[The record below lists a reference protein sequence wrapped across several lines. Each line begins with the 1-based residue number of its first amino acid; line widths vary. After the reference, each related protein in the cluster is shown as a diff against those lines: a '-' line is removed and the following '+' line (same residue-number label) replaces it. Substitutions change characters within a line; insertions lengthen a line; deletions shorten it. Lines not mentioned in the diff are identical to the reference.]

1 MVIKKCPTF
10 FCLVALAIALVAP
23 CTVHGGQMST
33 LLTTGFEPFGGNEI
47 NESWLV
53 AQCLKGKYFNNTE
66 IVSEQLPVA
75 WNKASV
81 KLHDIIR
88 KYKPSAVISFGQS
101 YTEAV
106 RLETTARNQ
115 RARLPDNEGVTPEL
129 LSIYNPAPPT
139 MTTGLPLRE
148 IEKRLTAAGI
158 PVIISQDAGTY
169 LCNETFYTLM
179 FDPGLSETRNVPRGF
194 IHVPPLNTVVK
205 RNDGSSM
212 IFDRETLQKVAEIV
226 TQSVVDSMD
235 RY

>member
-1 MVIKKCPTF
+1 MIIKKCHAS
-10 FCLVALAIALVAP
+10 FCLIALAIMFILP
-23 CTVHGGQMST
+23 CTALGGQMNL
-33 LLTTGFEPFGGNEI
+33 LLTTGFEPFGGSEI

-81 KLHDIIR
+81 KLHDVVR
-88 KYKPSAVISFGQS
+88 KYKPTAIISFGQS

-115 RARLPDNEGVTPEL
+115 RAKLPDNEGVTPDL
-129 LSIYNPAPPT
+129 LNIYNYAPPT
-139 MTTGLPLRE
+139 MSTRLPLRE

-158 PVIISQDAGTY
+158 PVVISQDAGTY

-179 FDPGLSETRNVPRGF
+179 FDPGLSETMNVPRGF

-212 IFDRETLQKVAEIV
+212 IFDKETLQKVAEIV